1 MFFEYA
7 IMGSDA
13 RMPDFRLTD
22 SEVAT
27 LADYIMA
34 RLKDETLK
42 PLPAAAINPA
52 LAPAGE
58 RLFSEKF
65 CDNCHRIGSRPGG
78 IGPDLTLAGRR
89 LNPAWVYRFV
99 LNPSHYLDTRM
110 PNLKLTEEEARA
122 VTAYLIHR
130 ERLP

>member
-1 MFFEYA
+1 
-7 IMGSDA
+7 MGSDA

-27 LADYIMA
+27 LTDYIMT
-34 RLKDETLK
+34 RLKDSTLQ
-42 PLPAAAINPA
+42 PLPAATIDPT
-52 LAPAGE
+52 LVPEGE

-78 IGPDLTLAGRR
+78 IGPDLTLAARR

-122 VTAYLIHR
+122 VTAYVIHR